1 MVRQRIH
8 TDSPKDVV
16 ALLRRLPPAFPDAL
30 VELMR
35 WRGCTVEELAEKA
48 LISRSTVIRM
58 RNDLDYE
65 SNLESV
71 VGICVALQ
79 LSPPIYPEMIAKA
92 GHSFKLNERHIAYQ
106 QLLPQVSYFGWDI
119 HRFNEELAERGLD
132 PIGQAE

>member
-1 MVRQRIH
+1 MVRQHIH

-30 VELMR
+30 VEVMK

-58 RNDLDYE
+58 RNEHNYE
-65 SNLESV
+65 STLESV

-79 LSPPIYPEMIAKA
+79 LSPPIYQEIIAKS
-92 GHSFKLNERHIAYQ
+92 GHTFKLNERHIAYQ

-119 HRFNEELAERGLD
+119 HQFNEALAEWGID
-132 PIGQAE
+132 PIGQGE